1 MNKLARS
8 YNWLIYQLID
18 PALRERVRRHATGS
32 LVDIGCGDKPYLD
45 MTAPHVTEHV
55 GVDHEAS
62 THDRRNFD
70 MVGTAYAIPV
80 PAQRFDTVLCTDV
93 LEHLEEPGAA
103 LKEAHRVLKPGGY
116 ALYTVPLYWHL
127 HEEPRDFYR
136 YTCHGLAYLFKSAG
150 FEVVEIVPLSGFIA
164 TFSQEL
170 VYYLYRFRIHWINPL
185 WWIIPIAGTGIQAL
199 AYLLNKVDKSYA
211 YTIEYLIVA
220 RKPADGGGAHKG
232 P

>member
-8 YNWLIYQLID
+8 HNWLIYRLID
-18 PALRERVRRHATGS
+18 PALRERVRRYAKGS
-32 LVDIGCGDKPYLD
+32 LVDIGCGDKPYVD

-62 THDRRNFD
+62 PHDRTHFD
-70 MVGTAYAIPV
+70 LVGTAYAIPT

-93 LEHLEEPGAA
+93 LEHLEEPGTA
-103 LKEAHRVLKPGGY
+103 LKEAHRVLKAGGY
-116 ALYTVPLYWHL
+116 AIYTVPLFWHL

-136 YTCHGLAYLFKSAG
+136 YTRHGLAYLFGGAG
-150 FEVVEIVPLSGFIA
+150 FDVVEIVPLSGFIA

-185 WWIIPIAGTGIQAL
+185 WWIIPVVGAVVQAL
-199 AYLLNKVDKSYA
+199 AFLLNKIDRSYA

-220 RKPADGGGAHKG
+220 RKPVDTSANRAS
-232 P
+232 